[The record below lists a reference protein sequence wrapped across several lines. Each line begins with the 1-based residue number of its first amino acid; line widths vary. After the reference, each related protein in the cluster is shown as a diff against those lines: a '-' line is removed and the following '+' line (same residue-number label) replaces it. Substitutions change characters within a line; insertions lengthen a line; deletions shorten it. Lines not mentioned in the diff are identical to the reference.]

1 MASVVNEYEQICWV
15 PGIIQSIEDYTY
27 PKVYSVLYFNGQENE
42 NIKLEMVKVSKN
54 TYGRIV
60 ENIRSRLG
68 FKYIKTSFR
77 F

>member
-68 FKYIKTSFR
+68 LK
-77 F
+77 